1 MNFYM
6 DGTGIF
12 DVSVF
17 AVTGRKTADVEKSS
31 FAGIDVQE
39 GRIQWLCVATKFLYR
54 T

>member
-1 MNFYM
+1 M

-17 AVTGRKTADVEKSS
+17 AVTGRKTVDVEKSS

-39 GRIQWLCVATKFLYR
+39 EHTPRLCVATKSLYR

>member
-17 AVTGRKTADVEKSS
+17 AVTGRKTVDVEKSS

-39 GRIQWLCVATKFLYR
+39 DAYNGYVSLQILYW